1 MNPLRSDLHALFA
14 FLTLRH
20 LQRLNRTDMVAALSV
35 HKCFPRPS
43 PLLHHAT
50 ALHAFFSHF
59 DVGRW
64 TFGVGRLLVVRMSN
78 PIETPASGPPVT
90 PQPPPAQSARRA
102 APVLPILAALSFAHL
117 VNDTLQSLIPA
128 IYPILKSALH
138 LDFRHIGLITLT
150 NQLTASILQP
160 FVGLYTDRRPQPFS
174 LAIGMAFTLIGL
186 VLLAL
191 ATSLAL
197 VLIAV
202 AFVGIGSSVFHPEAS
217 RVAHLSSGGQLGFAQ
232 SLFQVGGNAGSSL
245 GPLLAALI
253 VVARGQSSIMWF
265 SLLALLGI
273 VVLLGVGRWYGKIL
287 SNRRAA
293 KSAAPHQQIHRAPVP
308 RDRVILS
315 LGILITLVFSKYFYL
330 ASMASYYTFFLI
342 EKFGLSVKS
351 AQLHLFIFLFA
362 IAAGTFLGGPIGDRI
377 GRKAVIWA
385 SILGVA
391 PFALALPY
399 ANLFWAAVLSA
410 IIGLILSSAFS
421 AILVYAQE
429 LVPGKVGLMAGLFFG
444 LAFGMGGIGSAVLG
458 ALADHYGIQFVFHVC
473 SYLPLI
479 GLLTAF
485 LPNLE
490 RQVAH
495 SS

>member
-1 MNPLRSDLHALFA
+1 M
-14 FLTLRH
+14 
-20 LQRLNRTDMVAALSV
+20 
-35 HKCFPRPS
+35 
-43 PLLHHAT
+43 
-50 ALHAFFSHF
+50 
-59 DVGRW
+59 
-64 TFGVGRLLVVRMSN
+64 
-78 PIETPASGPPVT
+78 
-90 PQPPPAQSARRA
+90 
-102 APVLPILAALSFAHL
+102 
-117 VNDTLQSLIPA
+117 QSLIPA
-128 IYPILKSALH
+128 IYPMLKDALH

-150 NQLTASILQP
+150 NQMTASILQP
-160 FVGLYTDRRPQPFS
+160 FVGLYTDKRPQPYS
-174 LAIGMAFTLIGL
+174 LAIGMSFTLIGL
-186 VLLAL
+186 ILL
-191 ATSLAL
+191 SLGGNL
-197 VLIAV
+197 ISVLIAV

-217 RVAHLSSGGQLGFAQ
+217 RVAHLSSGGQHGFAQ
-232 SLFQVGGNAGSSL
+232 AIFQVGGNFGSSL
-245 GPLLAALI
+245 GPLLAAVI

-273 VVLLGVGRWYGKIL
+273 VVLSRVGRWYASVLVHRKT
-287 SNRRAA
+287 SNAA
-293 KSAAPHQQIHRAPVP
+293 
-308 RDRVILS
+308 DRPDRKNAGLTRSRVFVS
-315 LGILITLVFSKYFYL
+315 LGILIVLVFSKYFYL
-330 ASMASYYTFFLI
+330 ASMSSYFTFFLI

-351 AQLHLFIFLFA
+351 AQLHLFLFLFA

-399 ANLFWAAVLSA
+399 ANLFWCGVLSA

-429 LVPGKVGLMAGLFFG
+429 LVPGKVGLMSGLFFG

-458 ALADHYGIQFVFHVC
+458 ALADRHGISFVFAIC

-490 RQVAH
+490 RRP
-495 SS
+495 SSEL